1 MYNLVGKM
9 LSIMRVERNV
19 VVAKLPY
26 KCIRNDKMFETIS
39 KFQLKKKIK
48 KIFNNILV
56 RETK

>member
-1 MYNLVGKM
+1 M